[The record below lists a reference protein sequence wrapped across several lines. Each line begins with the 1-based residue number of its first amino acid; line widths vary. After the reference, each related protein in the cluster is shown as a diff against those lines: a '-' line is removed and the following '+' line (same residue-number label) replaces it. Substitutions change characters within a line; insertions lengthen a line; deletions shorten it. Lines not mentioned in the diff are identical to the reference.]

1 MFCCLIGRP
10 PKRLCRHFLKLI
22 QICFFR
28 QASPGNFDLHT
39 AKQSRVSDRNSKF
52 HKNKIYHNS
61 KGYIRNDNSQYC
73 FCKYRNHWLERPLVR
88 APMGALNY
96 LANTQ
101 NITRL
106 SAHPL
111 ERPWA
116 VRKIYRYSILLGAK

>member
-1 MFCCLIGRP
+1 MTKELRKAIMNRS
-10 PKRLCRHFLKLI
+10 RLRNKYLKNNT
-22 QICFFR
+22 
-28 QASPGNFDLHT
+28 NF
-39 AKQSRVSDRNSKF
+39 
-52 HKNKIYHNS
+52 NK
-61 KGYIRNDNSQYC
+61 GQ
-73 FCKYRNHWLERPLVR
+73 YRNHWLERPLVR

-116 VRKIYRYSILLGAK
+116 VRKIYRYSVLLGAK